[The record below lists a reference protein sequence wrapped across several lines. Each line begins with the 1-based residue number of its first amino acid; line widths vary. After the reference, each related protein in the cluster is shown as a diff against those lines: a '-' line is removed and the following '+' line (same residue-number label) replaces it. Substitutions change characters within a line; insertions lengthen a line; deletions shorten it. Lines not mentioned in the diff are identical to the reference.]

1 MKQYWKW
8 KSTIIDFDNIKEE
21 KADFGDYWTKKEMIF
36 HYLGCPDDKIHEW
49 YNGGWSCEYNYSLS
63 YAKEYG
69 LVEDYIDYDDLLF
82 EKDKQLEAYEN
93 MRKELINFIE
103 EHKIKD
109 YYGMEFINTDVNNFL
124 NILNKVGEDNENR

>member
-1 MKQYWKW
+1 MNEEKKYWKW

-49 YNGGWSCEYNYSLS
+49 YNGGWSCEYNYALS

-69 LVEDYIDYDDLLF
+69 LVEDYIDYDDELYQKQEQL
-82 EKDKQLEAYEN
+82 DKYKIVLD
-93 MRKELINFIE
+93 
-103 EHKIKD
+103 KIKEILKENID
-109 YYGMEFINTDVNNFL
+109 DEFYINLT
-124 NILNKVGEDNENR
+124 NKEKALYKINELLEEIE